1 MSTSFLRDVHP
12 DNVLKIKS
20 GTVVK
25 NLYDLANEL
34 SLIDEETFKY
44 HVNRQKNDFYE
55 WIYHIVRDDHLARV
69 FAQIKDRRMMF
80 AAVEKR
86 VKDLE
91 NLQRP
96 ADDGHFHMVAKHYLL
111 GIVIGAMA
119 MLMVS
124 QLL

>member
-1 MSTSFLRDVHP
+1 MSTGILRDVHP
-12 DNVLKIKS
+12 DNVLKLKS
-20 GTVVK
+20 GTVVR
-25 NLYDLANEL
+25 NLYELANEL
-34 SLIDEETFKY
+34 ALIDEETFTC
-44 HVNRQKNDFYE
+44 HVNRQKNDFYD

-69 FAQIKDRRMMF
+69 FAQIKDRRMML

-86 VKDLE
+86 IKDLE
-91 NLQRP
+91 TFQQPPR
-96 ADDGHFHMVAKHYLL
+96 DGHFHLVAKHYLL